1 MNPMARRTLISI
13 SLLAV
18 ASVAFGQATPTV
30 YVTINENETL
40 SKQKRREWA
49 DSARDVCEQ
58 LKKRNGVETAED
70 RDDADVVV
78 TILDRRIE
86 VNESGTNDWAE
97 HSARRTTRAGTSRF
111 SASKAA
117 LRSKN
122 PRSRSPARS

>member
-1 MNPMARRTLISI
+1 MARRTLISI

-78 TILDRRIE
+78 YY
-86 VNESGTNDWAE
+86 
-97 HSARRTTRAGTSRF
+97 SRPTH
-111 SASKAA
+111 
-117 LRSKN
+117 RSE
-122 PRSRSPARS
+122 